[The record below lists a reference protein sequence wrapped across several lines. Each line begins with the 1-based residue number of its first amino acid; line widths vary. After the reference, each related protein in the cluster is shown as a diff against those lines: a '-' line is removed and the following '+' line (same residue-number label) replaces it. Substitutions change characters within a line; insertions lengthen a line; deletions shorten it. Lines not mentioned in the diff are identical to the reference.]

1 MVESID
7 RLTKLVTNKAG
18 LTEAILLPYFT
29 IIDLVRISCVNKN
42 WRNFF
47 EPSHPA
53 HHINF
58 IKVFI
63 ERLQIPANDD
73 EYDEAKSELQSVKSW
88 K

>member
-7 RLTKLVTNKAG
+7 RLSKLVTNKAG
-18 LTEAILLPYFT
+18 LTEAILLPYFN
-29 IIDLVRISCVNKN
+29 IIDLVRISCVNHF

-47 EPSHPA
+47 EPNHPA

-63 ERLQIPANDD
+63 ERLEIPTDD
-73 EYDEAKSELQSVKSW
+73 NEYEEAKF
-88 K
+88 